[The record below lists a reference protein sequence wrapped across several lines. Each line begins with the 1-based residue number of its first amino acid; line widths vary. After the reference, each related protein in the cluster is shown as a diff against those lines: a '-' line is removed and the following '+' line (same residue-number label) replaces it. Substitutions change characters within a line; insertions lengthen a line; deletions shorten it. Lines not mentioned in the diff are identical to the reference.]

1 LLQALANGIAQDG
14 GCHHDSTGKEQRL
27 INTHMGRFHQRMA
40 NEIKQRQQQNTKFY
54 GAIAEGAKH
63 HNIEPVGFD
72 FT

>member
-1 LLQALANGIAQDG
+1 M
-14 GCHHDSTGKEQRL
+14 GCS
-27 INTHMGRFHQRMA
+27 HQRMA